1 MMALPILRC
10 SCNVSRPPS
19 LLCLLFKSNALVQN
33 RINVTRTIPLASVV
47 STVRKYS
54 SDRGGEKQ
62 NQKVVVVGIPNPFIW
77 FRTRIYYF
85 LIRTYF
91 DKEFNIEDFTE
102 GAKQVSANKRQQG
115 FNSLTTSVV
124 KAV

>member
-1 MMALPILRC
+1 MMALPVLRCC
-10 SCNVSRPPS
+10 SCNVSRQPS
-19 LLCLLFKSNALVQN
+19 VFTRLVKPNCLVLN
-33 RINVTRTIPLASVV
+33 RINVTRNAALPFASVV
-47 STVRKYS
+47 STVRNYS
-54 SDRGGEKQ
+54 SDHGGQKQ

-102 GAKQVSANKRQQG
+102 GAKQVGQ
-115 FNSLTTSVV
+115 T
-124 KAV
+124 